1 MKEVNEAIFAL
12 NPYRQNNPVLY
23 CNEQG
28 TCVPQIPKKAGL
40 PFGNPAFT
48 LWGVPQSPLKNFML
62 GVIILKERK
71 VQLKMRATEKEK
83 VRIENKAK
91 KCGLSVSEYL
101 RKRALGYSPKALLPE
116 SFYEFTEKIGVLY
129 EALGTLNS
137 TELQTEVL
145 KLLDEIYEKVLIPDR
160 KDGDD

>member
-1 MKEVNEAIFAL
+1 MKE
-12 NPYRQNNPVLY
+12 
-23 CNEQG
+23 
-28 TCVPQIPKKAGL
+28 KK
-40 PFGNPAFT
+40 NSIY
-48 LWGVPQSPLKNFML
+48 V
-62 GVIILKERK
+62 
-71 VQLKMRATEKEK
+71 RATEKEK

>member
-1 MKEVNEAIFAL
+1 M
-12 NPYRQNNPVLY
+12 
-23 CNEQG
+23 
-28 TCVPQIPKKAGL
+28 
-40 PFGNPAFT
+40 GNPAFT

-62 GVIILKERK
+62 GVKILKERK

-91 KCGLSVSEYL
+91 KCGLPVSEYL

-116 SFYEFTEKIGVLY
+116 SFYEFTEKIGILY

-137 TELQTEVL
+137 TELQAEVL
-145 KLLDEIYEKVLIPDR
+145 KLLDEIYAKLLVTDKSKVESESDE
-160 KDGDD
+160 